1 MAAPRGGDNGGAAG
15 ANGSSPTLKAVFE
28 AMEVASKL
36 NIPGNASDL
45 ELKWTDPAD
54 KEVTTITVAAAEDFD
69 MGFFSGL
76 KQLKIAVSEPSEWA

>member
-1 MAAPRGGDNGGAAG
+1 MFFLRQWTLLA
-15 ANGSSPTLKAVFE
+15 LKAVFE

-45 ELKWTDPAD
+45 ELKWTDPVD
-54 KEVTTITVAAAEDFD
+54 KEVTTITVAAAADFD